1 MDTSPD
7 ILNNAQSHERFP
19 KAHQSIGDLLRAKGI
34 SPTRQRIEIAQVLL
48 EKHQHLSADQLQ
60 ARLTERDGFV
70 PSRATVYNTLR
81 LFADHGLIREVVV
94 DPQRV
99 FFDSNIDPHH
109 HYFDVEHSELIDIP
123 ADTLQVSGLPPLPEG
138 VIQEDIEVI
147 VRIRRH

>member
-1 MDTSPD
+1 MITKIDNAD
-7 ILNNAQSHERFP
+7 VNNTHERAITAGP
-19 KAHQSIGDLLRAKGI
+19 SIDALLREKGI
-34 SPTRQRIEIAQVLL
+34 VPTRQRIEIAQVLL

-60 ARLTERDGFV
+60 ARLAEGAGFV

-99 FFDSNIDPHH
+99 FFDSNIGPHH
-109 HYFDVEHSELIDIP
+109 HYFDVEHSELYDIP
-123 ADTLQVSGLPPLPEG
+123 ADSLQVTGLPPLPPG
-138 VIQEDIEVI
+138 LVCEDIEVI

>member
-1 MDTSPD
+1 MTTKLDTMTHP
-7 ILNNAQSHERFP
+7 NAHEAEECNALP
-19 KAHQSIGDLLRAKGI
+19 IAHLLREKGI
-34 SPTRQRIEIAQVLL
+34 VPTRQRVEIAQVLL

-60 ARLTERDGFV
+60 ERLSENGGFV

-109 HYFDVEHSELIDIP
+109 HYFDVERSELSDIA
-123 ADTLQVSGLPPLPEG
+123 ADALQVSGLPPLPQG
-138 VIQEDIEVI
+138 VVAQDIEVI

>member
-1 MDTSPD
+1 MSTKSD
-7 ILNNAQSHERFP
+7 IVECMPALNDLELTTQGLH
-19 KAHQSIGDLLRAKGI
+19 DLLQSKGI
-34 SPTRQRIEIAQVLL
+34 VPTRQRLEIAHVLL

-60 ARLTERDGFV
+60 ARLAEKGDSE

-94 DPQRV
+94 DPQRI

-109 HYFDVEHSELIDIP
+109 HYFDVERSELYDIP
-123 ADTLQVSGLPPLPEG
+123 AESLQVSGLPPLPHG
-138 VIQEDIEVI
+138 AYAQDIEVI